1 VVDVLNA
8 SFSGAHISAVEAQV
22 AHAGTH
28 NAAYQV
34 SRILVGLPILLSLC
48 MQRPPQT
55 MAAVDNAAYMHASAG
70 NVIQSYWNAAASHSM
85 LTKIQA
91 VL

>member
-1 VVDVLNA
+1 MGM
-8 SFSGAHISAVEAQV
+8 SRC
-22 AHAGTH
+22 TH